1 MFAPQASINAQR
13 RLQMKQWLM
22 PVSAVAMVLA
32 TSAMAAGKLGDLSSF
47 ETIANDTL
55 VLVDKGDLKGAER
68 RITDFETAWDQ
79 AEKKLYRKNKA
90 EWSVIDDAADAAIES
105 LRARSPDAVSA
116 QKNVSALIDTIRN
129 PVAE

>member
-1 MFAPQASINAQR
+1 
-13 RLQMKQWLM
+13 MKQWLM